1 MGISKWF
8 IIIFLHQYLNLKEI
22 KSRWCFLK
30 RNFLP
35 FLSKFKER
43 GEHPNGLIFL
53 QHHKSEKMNKC
64 YSIIF
69 YIFTYNIWS
78 SEEIDRL
85 KLALKRTCVCP
96 EAEKYSRKIKS
107 NKVVVGGTRSTRR
120 KETGKVQIYLT

>member
-1 MGISKWF
+1 MA
-8 IIIFLHQYLNLKEI
+8 FLEK
-22 KSRWCFLK
+22 F
-30 RNFLP
+30 FLP

-53 QHHKSEKMNKC
+53 QHHKSENMNKC
-64 YSIIF
+64 CSIIF